1 MLYNM
6 LYNILYNIV
15 WMIAWCS
22 AQDGPGGARSFHC
35 QLAYYTRR
43 EKKVDA
49 MFIKDLIQKVL
60 HHPDFDP
67 DDVDHDM
74 HERLMAAIEEGD
86 LEDRF
91 EEGW

>member
-22 AQDGPGGARSFHC
+22 ARDGPEGARSFHC
-35 QLAYYTRR
+35 QLAYYTRM

-49 MFIKDLIQKVL
+49 MFIKDLIQKYYTTQTL
-60 HHPDFDP
+60 IQ
-67 DDVDHDM
+67 M
-74 HERLMAAIEEGD
+74 TWITTCTSG
-86 LEDRF
+86 
-91 EEGW
+91 